1 MGLDERTAMTEKKQS
16 PETDAIKAKMRE
28 ALDRKA
34 HKEHASHEASGEGGA
49 QKLHGVDHP
58 VGPKQFRRKAG
69 G

>member
-1 MGLDERTAMTEKKQS
+1 MSKNENADE
-16 PETDAIKAKMRE
+16 IKAKMRA

-34 HKEHASHEASGEGGA
+34 QRERTSRAAGSSGG

>member
-1 MGLDERTAMTEKKQS
+1 MTSKKKPNPAADEIKQ
-16 PETDAIKAKMRE
+16 KMRE

-34 HKEHASHEASGEGGA
+34 HQERTANEGGVEGA
-49 QKLHGVDHP
+49 GSKMHGVDHP

>member
-1 MGLDERTAMTEKKQS
+1 MTDKKQNAD
-16 PETDAIKAKMRE
+16 TDAIKAKMRE

-34 HKEHASHEASGEGGA
+34 HREHASHEAGEGGA